1 MAHSVREP
9 SKSASPE
16 RVRREELIR
25 TATRRRDFPR
35 REAQRL
41 LQRKE
46 SRWAPIAYGVFL
58 VAVAL
63 IFSVTYTTYAF
74 SKYRGVILPAVYV
87 DKTSLSG
94 MSSSQAYK
102 VIDAKLAAIYG
113 VPLRLQFENHSWDP
127 TRQEIG
133 LQYDIQGTV
142 NEAEAIGR
150 DGPFVSNLIDRL
162 PINPRHQVPL
172 LYKLNEARLATYL
185 NRVIAP
191 VVFHKSANAGLG
203 ISHTSWH
210 VVLYR
215 SHAGTQLDVANS
227 EQEAHDALDSLSK
240 QVRTLQVVNVP
251 PVVTDDDARKVQA
264 HVEAFL
270 VHPPVMQI
278 GKRVFVGSRYSFARM
293 IHFSTKLGKHTAAI
307 QMNVDSNAIHAY
319 VNWLAYLV
327 DRPAR
332 NALLNFSAGRV
343 TQVQARKTGRT
354 LAQDTAYSKILTAV
368 TKLKP
373 TARLRLPVVVIQ
385 PPFDQSNPGSLGIT
399 TLLATGSTS
408 FQGASSIRTDAV
420 STIAGTLNNVVV
432 SPGED
437 VSFNQLV
444 QTPNGWAD
452 QAYADSEADSSGQP
466 VPGDGGAMQ
475 QVATTFLRALYKAGL
490 QLTERHAH
498 RFRLPWYE
506 PPYGF
511 DALVNPA
518 RSWDLVFHNNTG
530 KYLILQTRV
539 EPIRQELFIYV
550 FGPKLGWKVAVDSFG
565 RLNNVV
571 KHGPAVERVDQ
582 SLAPHERKQ
591 VAWASDGG
599 NTVLQRTITFPNGNV
614 RVDEI
619 DSVYDPRAAVVA
631 IGPAAPTATPIPT
644 VTSTAT
650 SRAKTSGTPNPVLT
664 TTPQVTPSP
673 TFSH

>member
-1 MAHSVREP
+1 MARSAQEP
-9 SKSASPE
+9 SPAESPE

-35 REAQRL
+35 REAQRR
-41 LQRKE
+41 LQQKE
-46 SRWAPIAYGVFL
+46 ARWAPIAYGVFL
-58 VAVAL
+58 AAVAL

-74 SKYRGVILPAVYV
+74 SKYRGVILPAVFV

-94 MSSSQAYK
+94 MTSSQAYK
-102 VIDAKLAAIYG
+102 EIDAKLAAIYG
-113 VPLRLQFENHSWDP
+113 VPLRLQFRNHTWDP
-127 TRQEIG
+127 TRQQIG

-142 NEAEAIGR
+142 NEAQAIGR
-150 DGPFVSNLIDRL
+150 NGPFLSNLIDRL
-162 PINPRHQVPL
+162 PIHPSHDVPL
-172 LYKLNEARLATYL
+172 LYKLNEGRLGAYL
-185 NRVIAP
+185 NQVVAP

-203 ISHTSWH
+203 ISHATWH
-210 VVLYR
+210 VVLYH

-227 EQEAHDALDSLSK
+227 EQVAHDAFGSLSK
-240 QVRTLQVVNVP
+240 QVKTLQVVQVP
-251 PVVTDDDARKVQA
+251 PVVTDADARQVQSR
-264 HVEAFL
+264 VEAFL
-270 VHPPVMQI
+270 AHPPVMQI
-278 GKRVFVGSRYSFARM
+278 GKRVFVGSRYSFAQM
-293 IHFSTKLGKHTAAI
+293 IHFSTKLGNRKAAI
-307 QMNVDSNAIHAY
+307 QMSVDSNAIHAY
-319 VNWLAYLV
+319 VAWLAYLV
-327 DRPAR
+327 DRKPLNAR
-332 NALLNFSAGRV
+332 LDFSAGQV
-343 TQVQARKTGRT
+343 TQTTARRTGRT
-354 LAQDTAYSKILTAV
+354 LVQDTAYSKILVAV
-368 TKLKP
+368 TTLKS
-373 TARLRLPVVVIQ
+373 TARLRLPILSTQ
-385 PPFDQSNPGSLGIT
+385 PPFDQTNPASLGIT

-408 FQGASSIRTDAV
+408 FKGASKARTDAV

-432 SPGED
+432 TPNED

-444 QTPNGWAD
+444 QTPNGWSD
-452 QAYADSEADSSGQP
+452 QAYADNEAGSAGQP

-475 QVATTFLRALYKAGL
+475 QVATTFLRALYKSGL

-565 RLNNVV
+565 RLTNVV
-571 KHGPAVERVDQ
+571 KHGPPVERVDQ
-582 SLAPHERKQ
+582 SLTPQERKQ

-599 NTVLQRTITFPNGNV
+599 TTVLQRTITFPNGNV
-614 RVDEI
+614 KVDEI
-619 DSVYDPRAAVVA
+619 DTVYDPRAAVMA
-631 IGPAAPTATPIPT
+631 IGPAAATATPIPT
-644 VTSTAT
+644 ITPTPNANGK
-650 SRAKTSGTPNPVLT
+650 AKGTPGPSVT
-664 TTPQVTPSP
+664 TTPQVGPSP

>member
-1 MAHSVREP
+1 MARSVRE
-9 SKSASPE
+9 SSQFASPE

-35 REAQRL
+35 REAQRR
-41 LQRKE
+41 LQQKE
-46 SRWAPIAYGVFL
+46 ARWAPIAYGIFL
-58 VAVAL
+58 AAVAL
-63 IFSVTYTTYAF
+63 IFSVTYTAFAF
-74 SKYRGVILPAVYV
+74 SKYRGVILPAVFV

-94 MSSSQAYK
+94 MTSSQAYK
-102 VIDAKLAAIYG
+102 QIDAKLAAIYG
-113 VPLRLQFENHSWDP
+113 VPLRLQFQNHTWDP
-127 TRQEIG
+127 TRQQIG

-150 DGPFVSNLIDRL
+150 DGPFLSNLIDRL
-162 PINPRHQVPL
+162 PIHPTHEVPL
-172 LYKLNEARLATYL
+172 LYKLNEARLGAYL
-185 NRVIAP
+185 NRVVAP
-191 VVFHKSANAGLG
+191 IVFHRSANAGLG
-203 ISHTSWH
+203 VSHTTWH
-210 VVLYR
+210 VVLYH

-227 EQEAHDALDSLSK
+227 EQEAHDALGSLSK
-240 QVRTLQVVNVP
+240 QVRTLKVVHVP
-251 PVVTDDDARKVQA
+251 PVVTDADAAKVQT

-270 VHPPVMQI
+270 SHPPVMQI

-293 IHFSTKLGKHTAAI
+293 IHFSTKFGKHSAAI
-307 QMNVDSNAIHAY
+307 QMTVDSNAIHAY
-319 VNWLAYLV
+319 VSWLAYSV
-327 DRPAR
+327 DRAPK
-332 NALLNFSAGRV
+332 NALLDFSAGRV
-343 TQVQARKTGRT
+343 TQIKPRRTGRT
-354 LAQDTAYSKILTAV
+354 LAQDTAYSKILAAV
-368 TKLKP
+368 SSLTP
-373 TARLRLPVVVIQ
+373 TARLRLPVVVTQ
-385 PPFDQSNPGSLGIT
+385 PPFDQTNPGSLGIS
-399 TLLATGSTS
+399 TLLAAGSTS
-408 FQGASSIRTDAV
+408 FQGASSVRTDAV

-432 SPGED
+432 TPNED
-437 VSFNQLV
+437 ISFNQLV

-452 QAYADSEADSSGQP
+452 QAYADSEAASAGQP

-550 FGPKLGWKVAVDSFG
+550 FGPRLGWKVAVDSFG
-565 RLNNVV
+565 RLSNVA
-571 KHGPAVERVDQ
+571 KHGPPVERVDQ
-582 SLAPHERKQ
+582 SLAPQERKQ

-599 NTVLQRTITFPNGNV
+599 TTVLQRTITFPNGNV
-614 RVDEI
+614 KVDEI
-619 DSVYDPRAAVVA
+619 DTVYDPRAAVMA
-631 IGPAAPTATPIPT
+631 IGPAAATATPIPT
-644 VTSTAT
+644 ITPTLTAKAKAKLTS
-650 SRAKTSGTPNPVLT
+650 SPSLT
-664 TTPQVTPSP
+664 TTPQATPSP